1 MPCTARILEVN
12 WLGCASHKLQLTI
25 KATLKV
31 QENIE
36 TVIQHVHKI
45 AGSFNSST
53 VALSAPHDDQENQGL
68 VKSHPPL
75 DVSLGLTTRFNST
88 HKSVDWI
95 SQNEVAINLAL
106 VVECTGRKNT
116 VTVPPES
123 LSNTVHDIML
133 SALPLLKPIA
143 EATAILSSDA
153 TVNVSMIFPCLLTL
167 KDTLGSLRV
176 DGIMRFQQELL
187 SQLDHY
193 FDLEKD
199 ITLAATFLNPKFK
212 ELLFNNVQAEI
223 AKKFITNLIVSKK
236 ENNAAAENAVADV
249 EVTLNRPTPAIA
261 ENDAHAL
268 DS

>member
-1 MPCTARILEVN
+1 
-12 WLGCASHKLQLTI
+12 
-25 KATLKV
+25 
-31 QENIE
+31 
-36 TVIQHVHKI
+36 
-45 AGSFNSST
+45 
-53 VALSAPHDDQENQGL
+53 
-68 VKSHPPL
+68 
-75 DVSLGLTTRFNST
+75 
-88 HKSVDWI
+88 
-95 SQNEVAINLAL
+95 
-106 VVECTGRKNT
+106 
-116 VTVPPES
+116 
-123 LSNTVHDIML
+123 ML

-143 EATAILSSDA
+143 EATAILRSDA
-153 TVNVSMIFPCLLTL
+153 TASISMIFPCLLTL

-268 DS
+268 DF

>member
-53 VALSAPHDDQENQGL
+53 VALSAPHDDQENQAL
-68 VKSHPPL
+68 VKSYPPL
-75 DVSLGLTTRFNST
+75 DVVTRFNST
-88 HKSVDWI
+88 YKLLDWI

-123 LSNTVHDIML
+123 LSNTMHDI
-133 SALPLLKPIA
+133 I
-143 EATAILSSDA
+143 
-153 TVNVSMIFPCLLTL
+153 
-167 KDTLGSLRV
+167 
-176 DGIMRFQQELL
+176 
-187 SQLDHY
+187 
-193 FDLEKD
+193 
-199 ITLAATFLNPKFK
+199 
-212 ELLFNNVQAEI
+212 
-223 AKKFITNLIVSKK
+223 
-236 ENNAAAENAVADV
+236 NAVCL
-249 EVTLNRPTPAIA
+249 TSIKTYC
-261 ENDAHAL
+261 
-268 DS
+268 